1 LQGILLSYLEDI
13 DMLTA
18 LFLPLHL
25 CSKQICLKRQAYAHI
40 RRSVFSAPVLSSM
53 EEKAMESWLLAGS
66 DAQDYEVGI
75 DPTTPYQGKNSGY
88 IQSAVEAPAGFG
100 TLMQMFKAA
109 AYRNKRMRFSAAVK
123 SKGVEIWAGGAGLWM
138 RIDGPED
145 GKALGFDN
153 MMNRRIQGTTDW
165 QRYEVV
171 LDIPQESVYVAF
183 GIMLCGRGQAWLS
196 DVRFEEVG
204 TDVLVTSPRGEYP
217 TDVRVTSFRDVPDQ
231 PGNLDFVQ

>member
-1 LQGILLSYLEDI
+1 
-13 DMLTA
+13 
-18 LFLPLHL
+18 
-25 CSKQICLKRQAYAHI
+25 
-40 RRSVFSAPVLSSM
+40 M
-53 EEKAMESWLLAGS
+53 EGWLLAGS
-66 DAQDYEVGI
+66 HPQDYERGM
-75 DPTTPYQGKNSGY
+75 DTTTPYHRKNSGY
-88 IQSAVEAPAGFG
+88 IKCIVEEPEGFG
-100 TLMQMFKAA
+100 TLVQMFNAA
-109 AYRNKRMRFSAAVK
+109 AYRNKCMRLAAAVK

-171 LDIPQESVYVAF
+171 LDVPQESVYVAF

-196 DVRFEEVG
+196 DVCFEEVG